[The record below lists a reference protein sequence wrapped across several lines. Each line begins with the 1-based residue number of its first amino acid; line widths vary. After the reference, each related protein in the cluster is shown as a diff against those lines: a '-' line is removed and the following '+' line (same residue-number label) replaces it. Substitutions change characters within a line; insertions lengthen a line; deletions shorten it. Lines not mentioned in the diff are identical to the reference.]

1 VTREHTHFYTGI
13 VEATMAELT
22 LPYGFGATVN
32 APYEQVVTRVREALA
47 AEGFGVLTEIDVRAT
62 LKKRIDVDF
71 RPYVILGAC
80 NPPLAHK
87 ALSHEMEIGLLLPC
101 NIVVHAGDLE
111 GQTVIAIMDPEA
123 ALSLAA
129 NTAIG
134 PLAADV
140 KSRLQRVLAAVL
152 A

>member
-1 VTREHTHFYTGI
+1 
-13 VEATMAELT
+13 
-22 LPYGFGATVN
+22 
-32 APYEQVVTRVREALA
+32 
-47 AEGFGVLTEIDVRAT
+47 
-62 LKKRIDVDF
+62 
-71 RPYVILGAC
+71 
-80 NPPLAHK
+80 
-87 ALSHEMEIGLLLPC
+87 
-101 NIVVHAGDLE
+101 
-111 GQTVIAIMDPEA
+111 MDPEA